1 MRWRPLFRARYDRG
15 FRDRARTGGY
25 GGSSPRVTTAIA
37 LTGDHAGGEVSGDRS
52 ARPGTPAHSSAQP
65 EAPGQPRL
73 SAGRMPPPAP
83 READDRVVTGTITAG
98 WAVALIVVGAL
109 AACGVL
115 PAREQWWVWT
125 CAAGL
130 CMGLFGLWYVPT
142 LKRGRAR
149 AAARRA
155 ESPDD
160 ETADAQPFGQLSA
173 EPSSESRESGSKTVS
188 STETPGSS
196 TRS

>member
-1 MRWRPLFRARYDRG
+1 
-15 FRDRARTGGY
+15 
-25 GGSSPRVTTAIA
+25 
-37 LTGDHAGGEVSGDRS
+37 
-52 ARPGTPAHSSAQP
+52 
-65 EAPGQPRL
+65 
-73 SAGRMPPPAP
+73 MPPPPP

-98 WAVALIVVGAL
+98 WAVALIVVGTL
-109 AACGVL
+109 AAFGVL
-115 PAREQWWVWT
+115 PAHERWWVWT

-130 CMGLFGLWYVPT
+130 CMGLFGFWYVPM

-155 ESPDD
+155 ESPGA
-160 ETADAQPFGQLSA
+160 EPADAQPFDQLSA